1 MDEEEGQAE
10 PEKSD
15 SLDSGKNGL
24 VTKSPVDSNLA

>member
-15 SLDSGKNGL
+15 SLVGVKNGL
-24 VTKSPVDSNLA
+24 VIKNPVDSNLA